1 MLVRIIELDIV
12 DDIKNNCIKSES
24 GLNYTKYYQDLFIN
38 CPFLNRKWRTCS
50 WIFVHV
56 LATTNREFETAKCP
70 VEVFEKLA
78 MATGGSLSAKIGT

>member
-38 CPFLNRKWRTCS
+38 CPFLNRK
-50 WIFVHV
+50 FK
-56 LATTNREFETAKCP
+56 NNFK
-70 VEVFEKLA
+70 
-78 MATGGSLSAKIGT
+78 KICYAYLNILHRFWALIW